1 MTGVVPGPAVPAQ
14 QQFRAVPGETGI
26 VVHTWK
32 LPIAFGIGTKVAV
45 NGYPIPNTKWGA
57 NFVPGPPGVH
67 TVAVDATQWG
77 TAYGGNFA
85 QVQVFPGHTTEV
97 HYTAPAQIFMK
108 GALAA
113 ERQPAPGAVLSY
125 VAMVFVVIVIAA
137 YVALIVM

>member
-77 TAYGGNFA
+77 MAYGGNFA

-97 HYTAPAQIFMK
+97 HYTAPAQIFKK
-108 GALAA
+108 GALGA

-125 VAMVFVVIVIAA
+125 VAMVFAVIMIAA
-137 YVALIVM
+137 YVALIIM

>member
-14 QQFRAVPGETGI
+14 QQFRTLPGETGI

-32 LPIAFGIGTKVAV
+32 LPIAFGIGTKITV

-77 TAYGGNFA
+77 MAYGGNFA
-85 QVQVFPGHTTEV
+85 RVEVFPGRTTEV
-97 HYTAPAQIFMK
+97 HYTAPAQIYMK
-108 GALAA
+108 GAVSA
-113 ERQPAPGAVLSY
+113 ERQSAPGLVYTYLAL
-125 VAMVFVVIVIAA
+125 AFVVLMLAA
-137 YVALIVM
+137 FVALMVV